1 MQTIAVIGQK
11 GGTGKTTIALGLAVE
26 AARQGVPVA
35 VVDLDPQANAA
46 SWRDR
51 READDVAVVSCVPAR
66 LPHTLKGLREGGVL
80 LCIIDSAG
88 RLDTHGVDAA
98 RVADLVLVP
107 SRVGIF
113 DAETLP
119 AVKNLLAIAGVRRAA
134 VVVNGAHP
142 SATLA
147 AEAAKAILS
156 QAAGIPA
163 APVHL
168 CQRAE
173 YATAPAT
180 GQMPQETDHEGRAAA
195 ELAALYA
202 WAHDTM
208 TEGA

>member
-1 MQTIAVIGQK
+1 MRTIAVVGQK
-11 GGTGKTTIALGLAVE
+11 GGTGTPTIALGLAVE
-26 AARQGVPVA
+26 AARRGVPVG

-51 READDVAVVSCVPAR
+51 RQAEDVVVVSCVPAR
-66 LPHTLKGLREGGVL
+66 LPATLRALREGGVE

-98 RVADLVLVP
+98 RAADLVLVP
-107 SRVGIF
+107 SRVGVF

-119 AVKNLLAIAGVRRAA
+119 AVRDLLAIAGARRAA

-163 APVHL
+163 APAHL

-173 YATAPAT
+173 YATAPE
-180 GQMPQETDHEGRAAA
+180 GGRMPQETEPGGRAAT
-195 ELAALYA
+195 ELAGLYE
-202 WAHDTM
+202 WAH
-208 TEGA
+208 GAMVE